1 MSLFNFKK
9 NHAAAAATRGGQ
21 NNTAELAELALNTI
35 ADGVVIVDQRGVI
48 QFANPAAAEMT
59 GYDNPGTIVGLDYQ
73 LVIKLENAEGAP
85 IANDEN
91 KLAQALTAN
100 QAMTTRDYLL
110 VAAQSGR
117 KIAVALTCVP
127 ATGLNADRIITFRDI
142 TKELEE
148 AGAQTEFISTA
159 SHEMRTPV
167 ASIEGYLGLALN
179 PQTAT
184 IDARARQYLEAAH
197 ASSQHL
203 GHLFKDL
210 LDVTKLDDG
219 RLRVHLVPVEIVSVV
234 REIANAREKDM
245 LPKHLRYSFGTTG
258 AVNNG
263 TQLDPLVYA
272 AVDLD
277 FLREILDNLIENAI
291 KYTPDGGEIWVNARG
306 DGDKVLINV
315 TDTGI
320 GVAADD
326 LAHIFQKFYRVDNSQ
341 TRQIGGTGLGLY
353 LVKQR
358 VEALNGRVWCESS
371 FGDGS
376 TFFVSLPRL
385 TDQEYEKM
393 RLAYENEQAVKA
405 FANGAAPLSQ
415 PGIQATGAISSAAV
429 QAQAMTQPA
438 VQAPMQPSV
447 SAQAPV
453 LTQSAATATIGQ
465 TQPVVTAP
473 VQQPTTAQPKV
484 TPEIIATPEVKS
496 VLEVKATPAAVVPE
510 PVAKPEPIAAPEQPI
525 LPPPPAPPISDT
537 PQNLPP
543 TANTPA
549 ENSAASGQVTPNI
562 ASAAETANP
571 LGAPV
576 ISSAQVSS
584 DIMDQSKEAQ

>member
-496 VLEVKATPAAVVPE
+496 VLEVKATPAAVAPE

-525 LPPPPAPPISDT
+525 LPPPPAPPISDM

-549 ENSAASGQVTPNI
+549 ENSAASGQVMPNI

>member
-1 MSLFNFKK
+1 MLKYMVMSLFNLKK
-9 NHAAAAATRGGQ
+9 NRAATAATRGGQ
-21 NNTAELAELALNTI
+21 NNTAELAELALNNI

-59 GYDNPGTIVGLDYQ
+59 GYDSPASIVGLDYQ
-73 LVIKLENAEGAP
+73 LVIKLENTEGAP

-91 KLAQALTAN
+91 KLAQALAAN

-127 ATGLNADRIITFRDI
+127 ASGLHADRIITFRDI

-234 REIANAREKDM
+234 REMANAREKDM
-245 LPKHLRYSFGTTG
+245 LPKHLKYSFGTTG

-263 TQLDPLVYA
+263 TQLEPLVYA

-291 KYTPDGGEIWVNARG
+291 KYTPEGGEIWVNARG

-405 FANGAAPLSQ
+405 FQSGGAPMSQ
-415 PGIQATGAISSAAV
+415 SGLQSSGMISSAAV
-429 QAQAMTQPA
+429 SAPVQTPAAGMQMANTPVTNAQPA
-438 VQAPMQPSV
+438 VTTPASSVKPEAITTPGATVQPE
-447 SAQAPV
+447 
-453 LTQSAATATIGQ
+453 SAAE
-465 TQPVVTAP
+465 PAP
-473 VQQPTTAQPKV
+473 
-484 TPEIIATPEVKS
+484 IAK
-496 VLEVKATPAAVVPE
+496 PE
-510 PVAKPEPIAAPEQPI
+510 PVAAPTQPI

-537 PQNLPP
+537 PQPLPP
-543 TANTPA
+543 TQMSAQTPA
-549 ENSAASGQVTPNI
+549 VAPAQGVTPNGV
-562 ASAAETANP
+562 AMPTTPSGAVPAANMNP
-571 LGAPV
+571 NPPIV
-576 ISSAQVSS
+576 SSAQVSNG
-584 DIMDQSKEAQ
+584 IIESK

>member
-9 NHAAAAATRGGQ
+9 NRAAAATTRGGQ
-21 NNTAELAELALNTI
+21 NNTAELAELALNNI

-59 GYDNPGTIVGLDYQ
+59 GYDSPASIVGLDYQ
-73 LVIKLENAEGAP
+73 LVIKLENTEGAP

-91 KLAQALTAN
+91 KLAQALIAN
-100 QAMTTRDYLL
+100 RAMTTRDYLL

-117 KIAVALTCVP
+117 KMAVALTLVP
-127 ATGLNADRIITFRDI
+127 ASGLHADRIITFRDI

-234 REIANAREKDM
+234 REMANAREKDM
-245 LPKHLRYSFGTTG
+245 MPKHLKYSFGTTG

-263 TQLDPLVYA
+263 TQLEPLVYA

-358 VEALNGRVWCESS
+358 VEAMNGRVWCESS

-405 FANGAAPLSQ
+405 FANTGNAIGLPNIQASGAINSGAVQPSAQPDVPDQTTQQPAATPVAQQQPASGPTVQATTTASEPTTSTTTETQAPAAPVV
-415 PGIQATGAISSAAV
+415 ISTPV
-429 QAQAMTQPA
+429 PA
-438 VQAPMQPSV
+438 P
-447 SAQAPV
+447 APV
-453 LTQSAATATIGQ
+453 STKES
-465 TQPVVTAP
+465 
-473 VQQPTTAQPKV
+473 
-484 TPEIIATPEVKS
+484 
-496 VLEVKATPAAVVPE
+496 TPAAAPE
-510 PVAKPEPIAAPEQPI
+510 KPELVVAPEKPI
-525 LPPPPAPPISDT
+525 LPPPPAPPIPPSAPT
-537 PQNLPP
+537 LPP
-543 TANTPA
+543 APVATADT
-549 ENSAASGQVTPNI
+549 S
-562 ASAAETANP
+562 ASAMNQTSSQNNATP
-571 LGAPV
+571 I
-576 ISSAQVSS
+576 ISSAQVSD
-584 DIMDQSKEAQ
+584 DIMNQSKEA

>member
-59 GYDNPGTIVGLDYQ
+59 GYDNPSTIVGLDYQ

-453 LTQSAATATIGQ
+453 LTQ
-465 TQPVVTAP
+465 PVASE
-473 VQQPTTAQPKV
+473 PKV
-484 TPEIIATPEVKS
+484 TPEVIATPEVKS
-496 VLEVKATPAAVVPE
+496 VLEVKATPAAVAPE

>member
-59 GYDNPGTIVGLDYQ
+59 GYDNPSTIVGLDYQ

-447 SAQAPV
+447 SAQAPA
-453 LTQSAATATIGQ
+453 LTQPVATATIEQ

-484 TPEIIATPEVKS
+484 TPEVIATPEVKS
-496 VLEVKATPAAVVPE
+496 VLEVKATPAAVAPE

>member
-59 GYDNPGTIVGLDYQ
+59 GYDNPSTIVGLDYQ

-496 VLEVKATPAAVVPE
+496 VLEVKATPAAVAPE

-576 ISSAQVSS
+576 ISSALVSS